1 MPIIAIV
8 DDTSALIAARQGS
21 EVHGHWSA
29 APSFVAAA
37 RLTLERFLTQ
47 P

>member
-8 DDTSALIAARQGS
+8 DDASAVIAARQGS
-21 EVHGHWSA
+21 DVHGHWSA

-37 RLTLERFLTQ
+37 RLTMDRLRM
-47 P
+47 PP

>member
-8 DDTSALIAARQGS
+8 DDTSALMAARQGHD
-21 EVHGHWSA
+21 VHGHWSA
-29 APSFVAAA
+29 APTFVAAA
-37 RLTLERFLTQ
+37 RLTLERFRTA